1 MSVEDKL
8 EAIMI
13 EVRTIREIT
22 NKLDERIN
30 GNGRPGFIERIA
42 SVETKVSEVEKNRS
56 GLFAVITAIIAALGS
71 AFTYMIK

>member
-13 EVRTIREIT
+13 EVRTIRDIT

-42 SVETKVSEVEKNRS
+42 SVETKVREVEKNRS

-71 AFTYMIK
+71 AFTYMLK

>member
-13 EVRTIREIT
+13 EVRSIKQIT

-30 GNGRPGFIERIA
+30 GNGRPGFVERIA
-42 SVETKVSEVEKNRS
+42 SVETRLSETEKNRS
-56 GLFAVITAIIAALGS
+56 GLVAIVTAIFAALGS
-71 AFTYMIK
+71 AFTYMLK

>member
-13 EVRTIREIT
+13 EVRTIKEIT

-42 SVETKVSEVEKNRS
+42 SVETKVREVEKNRS

-71 AFTYMIK
+71 AFTYMLK

>member
-42 SVETKVSEVEKNRS
+42 TVESRIHEAEKNKA
-56 GLFAVITAIIAALGS
+56 GLLAVIASFIAALGS
-71 AFTYMIK
+71 AFTYMVK

>member
-8 EAIMI
+8 EAIMV

-30 GNGRPGFIERIA
+30 GNGRPGFVERIA
-42 SVETKVSEVEKNRS
+42 TVESRLHETEKNKA
-56 GLFAVITAIIAALGS
+56 GLLAVIASFIAALGS
-71 AFTYMIK
+71 AFTYMVK